1 MLLCFGFLLTAAPRS
16 YASEPKD
23 SLESLRL
30 RLNNINVLVRKLED
44 ELLNYKNLSA
54 QSTRQ
59 ADELQAE
66 LVTLRE
72 ELQTLQA
79 SYDNSESQVA
89 ALQASLTKS
98 EQKLKELSAI
108 WSASLES
115 WKAATNAERA
125 RVRRGRLWTVA
136 IGVGAF
142 LAGGFVGY
150 LAGK

>member
-1 MLLCFGFLLTAAPRS
+1 MGGSWRRRSASSWVSWWVLACVLLCFGFLLTAAPRN

-30 RLNNINVLVRKLED
+30 RLNNINVLVRTLED

-54 QSTRQ
+54 QSMRQ

-66 LVTLRE
+66 LTTLRKE
-72 ELQTLQA
+72 LLTLRDELQNLQA

-98 EQKLKELSAI
+98 EQKLKELSAT
-108 WSASLES
+108 
-115 WKAATNAERA
+115 WKAS
-125 RVRRGRLWTVA
+125 
-136 IGVGAF
+136 
-142 LAGGFVGY
+142 
-150 LAGK
+150 